1 MEQQKKRH
9 KNRGLAGLA
18 LMVAFLIIASCG
30 YVAWAESTNDQSAR
44 GKGQLLAQRGRGRGL
59 EDGHGLARGFGFG
72 RGQDWNQKHGLGRNS
87 ANRLYDPAT
96 VETVKGRVERVD
108 IENSDGKGHSEAHLI
123 LRTNQETISVS
134 LGPAW
139 YYERQ
144 ALKIEA
150 GDQVEIKGSRLTR
163 NEKRAIIA
171 AEVRKGE
178 EILVLRDSTGRPG
191 WAGWRAGNK
200 PNATAPRDNSGNW
213 KHMDN
218 LPEL

>member
-30 YVAWAESTNDQSAR
+30 YVAWAESTNDQSAW
-44 GKGQLLAQRGRGRGL
+44 GKGQLVAQRG
-59 EDGHGLARGFGFG
+59 RGFGFG
-72 RGQDWNQKHGLGRNS
+72 RGQNWNQKHRLGRNS
-87 ANRLYDPAT
+87 ATRLYDPAT

-171 AEVRKGE
+171 AEVRKDE